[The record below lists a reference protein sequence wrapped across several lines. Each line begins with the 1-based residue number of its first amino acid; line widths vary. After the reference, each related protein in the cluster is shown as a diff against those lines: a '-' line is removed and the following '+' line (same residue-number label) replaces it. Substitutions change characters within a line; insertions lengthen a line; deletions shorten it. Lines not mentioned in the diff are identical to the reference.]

1 MSRRKELLVPFA
13 GPTFVNRW
21 TIGAYM
27 GDAIMRHPA
36 LKLMPLPRIGSVS
49 LSTSVKHYAEFVR
62 QEVGPRRPYV
72 AAGHSQGGIV
82 AALHAL
88 TDPYAKHVVMLD
100 APIHGAWLS
109 WLLLLFPSAHE
120 LLDGSQT
127 LAELQA
133 GCLEQ
138 PDRFT
143 SIFCPQEQL
152 MDCLSPYLPGI
163 TNVLV
168 GSARQLSRFAIEH
181 PLVQV
186 TEQVESRH
194 PVTHISA
201 MRNPDFRGALWR
213 TISGQNS
220 TVDLTTATYGES
232 RDAG

>member
-1 MSRRKELLVPFA
+1 MPRRKELLVPFA

-36 LKLMPLPRIGSVS
+36 LRLMPLPRIGSVS
-49 LSTSVKHYAEFVR
+49 LATSVKHYAEFVR
-62 QEVGPRRPYV
+62 REVGPRRPYV
-72 AAGHSQGGIV
+72 AAGHSQGGII
-82 AALHAL
+82 AALHGL
-88 TDPYAKHVVMLD
+88 TDPYAEHVVMLD

-120 LLDGSQT
+120 LLNGSQALT
-127 LAELQA
+127 ELQA
-133 GCLEQ
+133 GCLER

-163 TNVLV
+163 TNILV
-168 GSARQLSRFAIEH
+168 GSDRQLSQFAIDH
-181 PLVQV
+181 PGVHV
-186 TEQVESRH
+186 NKQVESRH

-213 TISGQNS
+213 TISQQTS
-220 TVDLTTATYGES
+220 TASLKKATSDQY